1 MDIVCEF
8 CDKSFD
14 SKSKINVHQRT
25 KKCQQFRTITFVCRK
40 CSSAILGY
48 DNILFHV
55 ENCNGT
61 TPILHKE
68 IENRIKVTNHNKK
81 HDDNKNFF
89 GKGLNGKTV
98 YIFNYEKSMLTY
110 GSTNIISESIVS
122 TIDNLV
128 EKATL
133 KSLNDAIQSF
143 SKESFLQEILFKY
156 PQPFSIS
163 DISKFFEY
171 ESRTVMA
178 FLIAKDL
185 NDLFEILFKE
195 CKLFPVCIVND
206 NIYVID
212 KVVHQNLDKWILE
225 WKQIDY
231 KEVSLSLKGFF
242 LPVLNYAIKLFLN
255 ESNNNTTLKLLELVK
270 EITDETKIS
279 KLMSNF
285 TKPIPVFEDIQNI
298 SKC

>member
-48 DNILFHV
+48 DNILFMLRTAM
-55 ENCNGT
+55 EQLQFCT
-61 TPILHKE
+61 KK

-195 CKLFPVCIVND
+195 CKLFPVALLMI
-206 NIYVID
+206 IY
-212 KVVHQNLDKWILE
+212 
-225 WKQIDY
+225 
-231 KEVSLSLKGFF
+231 
-242 LPVLNYAIKLFLN
+242 
-255 ESNNNTTLKLLELVK
+255 
-270 EITDETKIS
+270 
-279 KLMSNF
+279 M
-285 TKPIPVFEDIQNI
+285 
-298 SKC
+298 

>member
-133 KSLNDAIQSF
+133 KSL
-143 SKESFLQEILFKY
+143 KRCY
-156 PQPFSIS
+156 SI
-163 DISKFFEY
+163 FF
-171 ESRTVMA
+171 
-178 FLIAKDL
+178 
-185 NDLFEILFKE
+185 
-195 CKLFPVCIVND
+195 
-206 NIYVID
+206 
-212 KVVHQNLDKWILE
+212 
-225 WKQIDY
+225 
-231 KEVSLSLKGFF
+231 
-242 LPVLNYAIKLFLN
+242 
-255 ESNNNTTLKLLELVK
+255 
-270 EITDETKIS
+270 
-279 KLMSNF
+279 
-285 TKPIPVFEDIQNI
+285 
-298 SKC
+298 